1 MANDI
6 NSMNTNR
13 PQQAAR
19 DIAERVKSE
28 ARSST
33 AEQEQN
39 GNEGSDRVSLT
50 STASKLK
57 DIERS
62 IGSDAPVNQDR
73 VNQVKDALSRG
84 EYRVDADRVADKMI
98 DFETSLRR

>member
-6 NSMNTNR
+6 NSINTNR
-13 PQQAAR
+13 SQQAVR

-28 ARSST
+28 ARSNP
-33 AEQEQN
+33 EQSRE
-39 GNEGSDRVSLT
+39 SDNSDKVSLT
-50 STASKLK
+50 DTASKLK

-62 IGSDAPVNQDR
+62 MGNDGTVNQDR
-73 VNQVKDALSRG
+73 VNEVRNALSRG
-84 EYRVDADRVADKMI
+84 EYSVDADRVADKMI

>member
-6 NSMNTNR
+6 NSINTNR
-13 PQQAAR
+13 SQQAVR

-28 ARSST
+28 ARSNP
-33 AEQEQN
+33 EQSHESDP
-39 GNEGSDRVSLT
+39 GSDKVSLT
-50 STASKLK
+50 DTASKLK

-62 IGSDAPVNQDR
+62 MGNDGAVNQDR
-73 VNQVKDALSRG
+73 VNEVKNALSRG
-84 EYRVDADRVADKMI
+84 EYTVDADRVADKMI